1 MIIKNSKINRML
13 IIFINM
19 IELILNKMKNYLKIK
34 EMINLMTKMKIKKN

>member
-1 MIIKNSKINRML
+1 MKIKNSKINRML

>member
-1 MIIKNSKINRML
+1 MKIKNSKINRML

-19 IELILNKMKNYLKIK
+19 IELILNKMKNNLKIN

>member
-1 MIIKNSKINRML
+1 MKIINSKINIML

>member
-1 MIIKNSKINRML
+1 MKIKNSKINRML

-19 IELILNKMKNYLKIK
+19 IELILNKMKKYLKIN